1 MDDNHQLVTSSLDG
15 PVTPFEM
22 GKIAD
27 EVARFD
33 LLAKHQAGLSPN
45 TRRRQRAEITQFEAF
60 IGLTDMYSDLSQWQY
75 VTYGLIESY
84 KKKLL
89 LDGYRISTINLRLA
103 TITSY
108 CDLAAKAGYYDV
120 KPDDSE
126 EVRQR
131 KNNQYAL
138 IQAVKG
144 ISARSAIYIDDD
156 RKKAGL
162 DTAKSNKKHK
172 PTSLKPAHVEKLKD
186 QPDTPDGRR
195 DRLIICLLF
204 DHGLRCSE
212 VAALD
217 VASITDLDPALHT
230 GILHIKSIKTRTSED
245 QDDKAELTPDTFD
258 AFIAYQADIAP
269 DQGPLFVGKISKK
282 RVDERSIYHRVRL
295 AGKRIGLTMPVSPH
309 DGRHFMVDD
318 AFANDNDLA
327 TIKRAG
333 RWRTDTMPL
342 KYATQQQ
349 ITNKGLKLSA
359 IRKHRG
365 E

>member
-1 MDDNHQLVTSSLDG
+1 MDSSNGPRNLVPTSSFDL
-15 PVTPFEM
+15 
-22 GKIAD
+22 GKMAD
-27 EVARFD
+27 ELARD
-33 LLAKHQAGLSPN
+33 NQLANHQAGLSPN
-45 TRRRQRAEITQFEAF
+45 TRRRQRAEIAQFEAYM
-60 IGLTDMYSDLSQWQY
+60 GLTGMYDDLAQWQY
-75 VTYGLIESY
+75 VTFGIIESY

-138 IQAVKG
+138 ICSVKG
-144 ISARSAIYIDDD
+144 ISARSAIYVDDD

-162 DTAKSNKKHK
+162 DTAKSTKKHK
-172 PTSLKPAHVEKLKD
+172 PTALKPAHVEKLKD

-212 VAALD
+212 IVALD
-217 VASITDLDPALHT
+217 VASISDLDPALQT
-230 GILHIKSIKTRTSED
+230 GILHIQSIKTRTSED
-245 QDDKAELTPDTFD
+245 QDDKAELTPDTFN
-258 AFIAYQADIAP
+258 AFMAYQADIAP
-269 DQGPLFVGKISKK
+269 DQEALFIGKISKK
-282 RVDERSIYHRVRL
+282 RVDERSVYHRVKL
-295 AGKRIGLTMPVSPH
+295 AGERIGLTMPVSPH

-318 AFANDNDLA
+318 AFANENDLA

-342 KYATQQQ
+342 KYATSHT

-365 E
+365 V